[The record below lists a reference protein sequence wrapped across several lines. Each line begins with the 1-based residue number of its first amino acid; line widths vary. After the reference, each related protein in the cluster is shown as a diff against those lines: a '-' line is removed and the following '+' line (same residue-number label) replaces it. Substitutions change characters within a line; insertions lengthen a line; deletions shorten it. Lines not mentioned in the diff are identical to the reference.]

1 MNATEWKVR
10 HEGSN
15 RVVDNLTL
23 GQVVEGLQDGHWEP
37 TDEVQGPGDHDWQ
50 AIENHPSLAETAA
63 DLEPPPPR
71 TYDDET
77 RLDMNPLIDVCL
89 VLLVFFILT
98 TSYAALQKRLEAPSV
113 SNTQDSKKLVVYT
126 KKQVEESMILVRA
139 VMEEGRPVVRIEGR
153 VVEPNYL
160 YGELRKFTR
169 STGKKTLLLEHD
181 DEVPHELVVRII
193 DQAKGAGLD
202 RVRLVVP

>member
-1 MNATEWKVR
+1 MNAIEWKVR

-15 RVVDNLTL
+15 RVVDHLTL

-37 TDEVQGPGDHDWQ
+37 TDEVQGPEDHDWQ

-113 SNTQDSKKLVVYT
+113 SNDKDSKKVAVVT
-126 KKQVEESMILVRA
+126 KEQVENSMIVVQA
-139 VMEEGRPVVRIEGR
+139 VMEQGQPVVRIEKN
-153 VVEPNYL
+153 VVDPKNL
-160 YGELRKFTR
+160 YRELRKFVR
-169 STGKKTLLLEHD
+169 STGKTTLLLEHD

-193 DQAKGAGLD
+193 DQAKGAGMD

>member
-1 MNATEWKVR
+1 MNAIEWKVR

-15 RVVDNLTL
+15 RVVGNLTL

-37 TDEVQGPGDHDWQ
+37 TDEVQGPEDADWQ

-113 SNTQDSKKLVVYT
+113 SDAKDSKKMAVYT

-139 VMEEGRPVVRIEGR
+139 VMEQGQPVIR
-153 VVEPNYL
+153 VENKVVDPKNL
-160 YGELRKFTR
+160 YGELRRFAR
-169 STGKKTLLLEHD
+169 STGKTILLLEHD
-181 DEVPHELVVRII
+181 DDVPHDLVVRII